1 MKKQKNVTRDEVI
14 RIAKLAKLHLDEE
27 QIINYTKNINEILTY
42 MEQLNEVNIKDI
54 EPLSHV
60 LEQSNIVR
68 EDIVTESL
76 DTKEILKSAPQS
88 SENHFVV
95 PKVIEK

>member
-60 LEQSNIVR
+60 LDQSNIVR

-76 DTKEILKSAPQS
+76 DTK
-88 SENHFVV
+88 
-95 PKVIEK
+95 

>member
-42 MEQLNEVNIKDI
+42 MEQLNELNIKDI

-60 LEQSNIVR
+60 LDQSNIVR

-76 DTKEILKSAPQS
+76 DIKEILKSAPQS
-88 SENHFVV
+88 SEKHFVV